1 MIFKEKV
8 YKRYLQIMLY
18 VLFFVCFSPGPVN
31 PDIVCFQQFPGM
43 PGGPE
48 GGMGMGPDMGQVMN
62 GGE

>member
-1 MIFKEKV
+1 
-8 YKRYLQIMLY
+8 MLY
-18 VLFFVCFSPGPVN
+18 VLFFVYFSPGPVN

>member
-1 MIFKEKV
+1 MFALSFYSWFSKIFTDNA
-8 YKRYLQIMLY
+8 L
-18 VLFFVCFSPGPVN
+18 CFSPGPVN